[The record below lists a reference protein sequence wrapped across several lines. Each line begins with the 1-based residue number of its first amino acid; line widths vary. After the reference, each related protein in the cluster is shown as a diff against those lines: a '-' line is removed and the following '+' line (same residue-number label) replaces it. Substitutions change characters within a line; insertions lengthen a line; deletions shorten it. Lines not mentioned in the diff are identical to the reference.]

1 MNLSGLDL
9 GLWVAGFLG
18 HFTLFTILILRKRW
32 PRFPVFT
39 MLICM
44 NMVKDP
50 LMFILYRQRA
60 WDSYTHAYWT
70 FSVLDFILQLG
81 VIWEIARTIM
91 RPTGIWSQEAR
102 RFFLLWAVL
111 GIALAATL
119 AWFIAPPADNLAGSL
134 KVKAFMF
141 TGFVI
146 CELCLV
152 MLVTAERY
160 GLGWR
165 NHVMALV
172 TGWSVWALVSI
183 LSDGLH
189 VYFGSERYFTNLTHL
204 PMFVYLAAL
213 CYWSFQFWANEPV
226 RRPMPVELQDAI
238 RNFK

>member
-1 MNLSGLDL
+1 MNLSAFDL
-9 GLWVAGFLG
+9 GLWVGGFIAQIA
-18 HFTLFTILILRKRW
+18 LFSILLYRGRW
-32 PRFPVFT
+32 RRFPAFT
-39 MLICM
+39 TIIGW
-44 NMVKDP
+44 N
-50 LMFILYRQRA
+50 ILSSAVIYLL
-60 WDSYTHAYWT
+60 YTQHEWLWYSRVYWT
-70 FSVLDFILQLG
+70 YSALDFVLQLG

-102 RFFLLWAVL
+102 KFFLLWAVL
-111 GIALAATL
+111 GILLAATL
-119 AWFIAPPADNLAGSL
+119 AWFIAPPSDNLAGSL

-152 MLVTAERY
+152 MLVTADRY

-183 LSDGLH
+183 LTDGLH

-213 CYWSFQFWANEPV
+213 CYWSVQFWANEPL
-226 RRPMPVELQDAI
+226 RRPIPVELQNAI
-238 RNFK
+238 NNYK